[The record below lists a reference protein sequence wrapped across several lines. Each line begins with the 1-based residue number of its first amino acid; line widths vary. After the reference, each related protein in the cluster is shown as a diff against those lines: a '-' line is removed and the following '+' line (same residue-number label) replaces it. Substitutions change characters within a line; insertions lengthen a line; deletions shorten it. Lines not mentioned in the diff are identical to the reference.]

1 MSNTTNSS
9 QEVLTLRDKG
19 SPFHQLVRMNQ
30 RTRLSRK
37 GLERIDLLFLLIESL
52 DLNGDQAIMWT
63 SNNLGLESQFPNR
76 VEIWKR
82 RCHNPLRRSSRR
94 GNLSS
99 IDSQGLIILICSMAE
114 RLYPLLHQ
122 LLSSK
127 EPNSIN
133 KERWSLLYKRFSELL
148 EERMNTRRGAVQRL
162 LSTETIESLIRQLV
176 FTLALSVGFGGFER
190 LRASLLDPT

>member
-1 MSNTTNSS
+1 MSKATPSS
-9 QEVLTLRDKG
+9 NEVLTDRDEY
-19 SPFHQLVRMNQ
+19 SQFHQVPYISKE
-30 RTRLSRK
+30 TRLGRK

-52 DLNGDQAIMWT
+52 DLNGQQAILWT
-63 SNNLGLESQFPNR
+63 SNQIGLSTQFPNR

-82 RCHNPLRRSSRR
+82 RCHNPLRKTSRR
-94 GNLSS
+94 GNLNSL
-99 IDSQGLIILICSMAE
+99 DTEGLILLVCSMAE

-133 KERWSLLYKRFSELL
+133 NERWSLLYQRFRDLL

-162 LSTETIESLIRQLV
+162 INTKSIESLIRQLV
-176 FTLALSVGFGGFER
+176 LTLAFCVGPGGIDR
-190 LRASLLDPT
+190 LRASLLDPI